1 MQSILNLLPQ
11 HVEAYVTQAM
21 KTNKSIEEIRLRI
34 NQPVECLFSNKTLFS
49 STFFTEEDANMF
61 LNQLSAYSL
70 YAFEEELQ
78 KGYITIEGGHRVG
91 LAGKT
96 ILDNGKVKTIRPIRS
111 FNIRVAKQKL
121 GVSNKLVAE
130 LYDGKNG
137 WRNTLIIGAPQTGKT
152 TLLRDLARN
161 VSTGTATIPAS
172 KVAVVDERSE
182 IAGCMNGTPQHDLG
196 SRTDVLDGCPK
207 AEGMMMMIRSMS
219 PQVMIVDEIG
229 REEDAQ
235 AILEAR
241 HAGVV
246 IMATAHGYSFEEI
259 AKRPIFKQLLKEQA
273 FDRVIEVGRTPYPG
287 AVSKIR
293 IPSLVYQR

>member
-130 LYDGKNG
+130 LYDGKKRLAQYINY
-137 WRNTLIIGAPQTGKT
+137 WRPTNRKNNIIT
-152 TLLRDLARN
+152 
-161 VSTGTATIPAS
+161 
-172 KVAVVDERSE
+172 
-182 IAGCMNGTPQHDLG
+182 
-196 SRTDVLDGCPK
+196 
-207 AEGMMMMIRSMS
+207 
-219 PQVMIVDEIG
+219 
-229 REEDAQ
+229 
-235 AILEAR
+235 
-241 HAGVV
+241 
-246 IMATAHGYSFEEI
+246 
-259 AKRPIFKQLLKEQA
+259 
-273 FDRVIEVGRTPYPG
+273 
-287 AVSKIR
+287 
-293 IPSLVYQR
+293 

>member
-1 MQSILNLLPQ
+1 M
-11 HVEAYVTQAM
+11 
-21 KTNKSIEEIRLRI
+21 
-34 NQPVECLFSNKTLFS
+34 
-49 STFFTEEDANMF
+49 
-61 LNQLSAYSL
+61 
-70 YAFEEELQ
+70 
-78 KGYITIEGGHRVG
+78 
-91 LAGKT
+91 
-96 ILDNGKVKTIRPIRS
+96 
-111 FNIRVAKQKL
+111 
-121 GVSNKLVAE
+121 
-130 LYDGKNG
+130 
-137 WRNTLIIGAPQTGKT
+137 
-152 TLLRDLARN
+152 
-161 VSTGTATIPAS
+161 
-172 KVAVVDERSE
+172 DERSE

>member
-1 MQSILNLLPQ
+1 MQPILNLLPQ
-11 HVEAYVTQAM
+11 HVEAYVTKAI

-34 NQPVECLFSNKTLFS
+34 NQPVECLFSNITLFS
-49 STFFTEEDANMF
+49 PTSFTEDDASMF
-61 LNQLSAYSL
+61 LNQLSSYSL

-96 ILDNGKVKTIRPIRS
+96 ILENGKVKTIRPIRS
-111 FNIRVAKQKL
+111 FNIRVAKQKI
-121 GVSNKLVAE
+121 GVSNKLVSE
-130 LYDGKNG
+130 LHDGKNG

-161 VSTGTATIPAS
+161 VSTGTASIPAS

-196 SRTDVLDGCPK
+196 TRTDVLDGCPK

-246 IMATAHGYSFEEI
+246 IMATAHGFSFEEI

-287 AVSKIR
+287 VISKIR
-293 IPSLVYQR
+293 IPTLVESR

>member
-1 MQSILNLLPQ
+1 MQPILNLLPQ
-11 HVEAYVTQAM
+11 HVEAYVTKAI

-34 NQPVECLFSNKTLFS
+34 NQPVECLFSNITLFS
-49 STFFTEEDANMF
+49 PTSFTEDDASMF
-61 LNQLSAYSL
+61 LNQLSSYSL

-96 ILDNGKVKTIRPIRS
+96 ILENGKVKTIRPIRS
-111 FNIRVAKQKL
+111 FNIRVAKQKI
-121 GVSNKLVAE
+121 GVSNKLVSE

-161 VSTGTATIPAS
+161 VSTGTPSIPAS

-196 SRTDVLDGCPK
+196 TRTDVLDGCPK

-246 IMATAHGYSFEEI
+246 IMATAHGFSFEEI

-287 AVSKIR
+287 VISKIR
-293 IPSLVYQR
+293 IPTLVEPR